1 MCSTIHS
8 AKAEALLRTRTTSQL
23 VLDFLATTNNWD
35 PEIPIVRG
43 WIMDELERRNPE
55 AFEAWLDGDDI
66 SDEAILLYFN

>member
-1 MCSTIHS
+1 MCSTIYS
-8 AKAEALLRTRTTSQL
+8 AKAEALLRSRTTSQL

-35 PEIPIVRG
+35 PEIPTVRG

-55 AFEAWLDGDDI
+55 AMEAWLESDDL